1 MVNLDQEMKRIESKL
16 EVDTYID
23 RLKYAISSGQVKIQ
37 FQQNRKIDEGRA
49 ERFTNWFTV
58 NDLFPDEDIVAA
70 LKRELIRLNSEEYI
84 ETLRDT
90 RFPKRAEMR
99 VFGRRYQDDVYIKIR
114 VELFSTGRSMGEDA
128 IFVMS
133 FHYAEHT
140 FSIEDFPF
148 KKVR

>member
-1 MVNLDQEMKRIESKL
+1 MVNLDSELKRIESKV
-16 EVDTYID
+16 EVDTYLD
-23 RLKYAISSGQVKIQ
+23 RLKYAVILGQAKIQ
-37 FQQNRKIDEGRA
+37 FQQKRKIDEGRD

-70 LKRELIRLNSEEYI
+70 LKRELISLSSEEYI

-90 RFPKRAEMR
+90 SFPKRSEMR

-114 VELFSTGRSMGEDA
+114 VELFGTAKSTGEDA

-133 FHYAEHT
+133 FHYAEYA
-140 FSIEDFPF
+140 FRIGDFPY

>member
-70 LKRELIRLNSEEYI
+70 LKRELNRLNSEEYI